1 MVQLHAKHGPPT
13 EPLFPEGTEGPAE
26 GPVSSLQLLNFRSCD
41 QLTDAFCRLEKKP
54 NLFCAI
60 VRIPQMM
67 SLYQDRLGTN
77 TEKALKKRDAFCYS
91 ALGQFCTRLEELS
104 VRENSL
110 LKLKPFI
117 YKNDHFTKTGSGQ
130 T

>member
-1 MVQLHAKHGPPT
+1 
-13 EPLFPEGTEGPAE
+13 
-26 GPVSSLQLLNFRSCD
+26 
-41 QLTDAFCRLEKKP
+41 
-54 NLFCAI
+54 
-60 VRIPQMM
+60 MM

-110 LKLKPFI
+110 LKPFI